1 MATGSETG
9 TPNREA
15 IMNRDTFFALYF
27 LLSPILAYGIATLL
41 AWFLG

>member
-1 MATGSETG
+1 MTSRDETG

-15 IMNRDTFFALYF
+15 TMNRDTFFLSYF
-27 LLSPILAYGIATLL
+27 LLSPVLAYGIATLL